1 MLKLCFCNE
10 NLISIN
16 DPVEALLN
24 QKRSK
29 KCNYVVD
36 FDCCGR
42 VVRVYGDSVYTV
54 NTRENACNCPY
65 RKYHDTCKHIEAA
78 RLLESRVEVLECPQC
93 EGTGWFDDDDD
104 DDDGECSLCSGEGC
118 VFRLKSPQEGL
129 SPTD

>member
-1 MLKLCFCNE
+1 MLKLCFCNG
-10 NLISIN
+10 NLIIS
-16 DPVEALLN
+16 DPVEALLE
-24 QKRSK
+24 RSK

-36 FDCCGR
+36 FDWRGR

-54 NTRENACNCPY
+54 NARENACDCPY

-93 EGTGWFDDDDD
+93 EGTGWLDDYDA
-104 DDDGECSLCSGEGC
+104 ECSLCSGEGC
-118 VFRLKSPQEGL
+118 VYRLKRPQEGL